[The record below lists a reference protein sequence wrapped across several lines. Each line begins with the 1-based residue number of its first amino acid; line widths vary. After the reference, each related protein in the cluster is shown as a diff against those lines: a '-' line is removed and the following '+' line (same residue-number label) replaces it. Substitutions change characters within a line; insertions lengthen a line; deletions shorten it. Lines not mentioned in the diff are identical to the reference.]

1 MRLPIL
7 SALALIAAPAAAQQE
22 RAPFVVAETG
32 QGFAHLDDAV
42 NAVRD
47 GTATILIAPGTYRE
61 CTVQTGGRITF
72 KAVQP
77 GTAIFESQTC
87 EEKAAFVLRG
97 RGSAVD
103 GIVFRGFA
111 VPDGNGAGIRIE
123 MGDLTVTN
131 SMFLDSQEG
140 ILGGGH
146 ETVRRI
152 AIDHTTFAGLGQCE
166 TENCSHSIYLAVD
179 GDVAVTNSRFERG
192 TGGHYVKLRA
202 RRVTITGNS
211 FDDSRG
217 SKTNYLI
224 DLSEGGTGLIAGNT
238 FVQGRAKENS
248 SALIVV
254 AAEGRTYP
262 STGLRIEGNTASMA
276 PGAPGNPAFVADFT
290 GQLGTL
296 GRNDLGPGI
305 RIFERRR

>member
-1 MRLPIL
+1 MRPLL
-7 SALALIAAPAAAQQE
+7 LAALALAAPAAAQQQ
-22 RAPFVVAETG
+22 RAPFVIAESG

-47 GTATILIAPGTYRE
+47 GTATILIAPGTYHE

-77 GTAIFESQTC
+77 GTAIFEKTVC
-87 EEKAAFVLRG
+87 EDKAAFVLRG

-111 VPDGNGAGIRIE
+111 VDDGNGAGIRIE

-131 SMFLDSQEG
+131 AMFLDSQEG

-152 AIDHTTFAGLGQCE
+152 TIDHSSFAGLGQCE

-179 GDVAVTNSRFERG
+179 GDVVVTNSRFERG

-211 FDDSRG
+211 FDDSQG
-217 SKTNYLI
+217 SKTNYMI
-224 DLSEGGTGLIAGNT
+224 DMSEGGTGLIAGNT

-248 SALIVV
+248 SGLIVV

-262 STGLRIEGNTASMA
+262 STGLRIEGNSATLA
-276 PGAPGNPAFVADFT
+276 PGAPGDTAFVADFT
-290 GQLGTL
+290 GQIGAV
-296 GRNDLGPGI
+296 GRNGLGPGI

>member
-1 MRLPIL
+1 M
-7 SALALIAAPAAAQQE
+7 
-22 RAPFVVAETG
+22 
-32 QGFAHLDDAV
+32 
-42 NAVRD
+42 
-47 GTATILIAPGTYRE
+47 
-61 CTVQTGGRITF
+61 
-72 KAVQP
+72 
-77 GTAIFESQTC
+77 
-87 EEKAAFVLRG
+87 LRG

-217 SKTNYLI
+217 SKTNYMI